1 MGGLYKS
8 ILNLKYFRLSA
19 FIVLVIVGAIVY
31 FNFVNSEP
39 NDSSLLSEDEEL
51 HSVGLGDV
59 RRQISINGRLV
70 FPTKEA
76 LDFGSQGVVTEISV
90 VEGQLVTKG
99 DLLAKLDGLTI
110 KGLERDVAK
119 SALDLQLAQDLLE
132 EGHEGTSDLD
142 RAQLQETLA
151 RAAVEVRD
159 AEEGLEEA
167 NDPYSV
173 ESIRSKEQS
182 LIEARMTLRDNV
194 QALEQRYEDHALVY
208 AKLVKDKDAAEV
220 TLEAATD
227 ALGQLDI
234 DHAELLAE
242 TNRSRNNLEISVEK
256 AAKELKTY
264 KERNPLWSE
273 WVKEK
278 DAALD
283 ALRSAQDK
291 LDHILAI
298 IYEMPGLDHKITHW
312 KFVIPIRQED
322 YDSAR
327 AKLFELERL
336 ESDLSLEQARLN
348 AANKLLAELLLGVDS
363 TEKSSW
369 VSSVQFAQADLSV
382 SVKHLSD
389 KQAELPELDE
399 ALLEVA
405 IKHSSAQVN
414 LLEEDLEDML
424 TGADSLVVDLRIKQ
438 LELAKAELADA
449 DDQLS
454 ESLVEPDH
462 LEIALLE
469 SDVNVSAETLRDANK
484 KLGQAILRA
493 PFSGIISK
501 VHVVVGDSVGSQA
514 PILEISDPATTEIEG
529 LVDEIDILSIGV
541 GSKVDLAFDAMPNRR
556 LEGRLTSIN
565 ATPEVEQT
573 VVSYPVRISVRFP
586 PRVVPRE
593 GLSTVANIIIQ
604 EEKNVIRMPQQGLRG
619 SFDNPLVRVKTPEGF
634 EDRSISISST
644 DGYWVAIR
652 DGLNLRDQIIIP
664 SLAANTSQF
673 NFRQIR
679 GQFGGQ
685 GPGNGQ
691 RPPSGRRG
699 GGNR

>member
-1 MGGLYKS
+1 
-8 ILNLKYFRLSA
+8 
-19 FIVLVIVGAIVY
+19 
-31 FNFVNSEP
+31 
-39 NDSSLLSEDEEL
+39 
-51 HSVGLGDV
+51 
-59 RRQISINGRLV
+59 
-70 FPTKEA
+70 
-76 LDFGSQGVVTEISV
+76 
-90 VEGQLVTKG
+90 
-99 DLLAKLDGLTI
+99 
-110 KGLERDVAK
+110 
-119 SALDLQLAQDLLE
+119 
-132 EGHEGTSDLD
+132 
-142 RAQLQETLA
+142 
-151 RAAVEVRD
+151 
-159 AEEGLEEA
+159 
-167 NDPYSV
+167 
-173 ESIRSKEQS
+173 
-182 LIEARMTLRDNV
+182 
-194 QALEQRYEDHALVY
+194 
-208 AKLVKDKDAAEV
+208 
-220 TLEAATD
+220 
-227 ALGQLDI
+227 
-234 DHAELLAE
+234 
-242 TNRSRNNLEISVEK
+242 
-256 AAKELKTY
+256 
-264 KERNPLWSE
+264 
-273 WVKEK
+273 
-278 DAALD
+278 
-283 ALRSAQDK
+283 
-291 LDHILAI
+291 LDHIVSVI
-298 IYEMPGLDHKITHW
+298 DEMPGLEHKITHW
-312 KFVIPIRQED
+312 KFVIPILQED
-322 YDSAR
+322 YENAR
-327 AKLFELERL
+327 ARLFELERL
-336 ESDLSLEQARLN
+336 ESNLSLEQARLT

-363 TEKSSW
+363 AEKASW
-369 VSSVQFAQADLSV
+369 VSSVKFAQAELSV
-382 SVKHLSD
+382 AGKHLSD
-389 KQAELPELDE
+389 KQAALPELDE

-424 TGADSLVVDLRIKQ
+424 TGADPLFVDLRTKQ

-449 DDQLS
+449 DDQFS

-462 LEIALLE
+462 LEITLLE

-619 SFDNPLVRVKTPEGF
+619 SFDNPLARVKTPEGF
-634 EDRSISISST
+634 EDRGISISST

-673 NFRQIR
+673 DFRQFR

-685 GPGNGQ
+685 GHGNGQ

>member
-8 ILNLKYFRLSA
+8 ILNLKYLRLSA
-19 FIVLVIVGAIVY
+19 FIILIIVGALVY
-31 FNFVNSEP
+31 FSFVSSEP
-39 NDSSLLSEDEEL
+39 NDSSPLLQDEEL

-59 RRQISINGRLV
+59 RRQVSINGRLI
-70 FPTKEA
+70 FPTKEV

-99 DLLAKLDGLTI
+99 DLLAKLDDLTI
-110 KGLERDVAK
+110 KSLERDVAK
-119 SALDLQLAQDLLE
+119 LALDLQLAEDLLE
-132 EGHEGTSDLD
+132 EGRSGTSDLN
-142 RAQLQETLA
+142 RAQLQEMLA
-151 RAAVEVRD
+151 RAVVEVRE

-182 LIEARMTLRDNV
+182 LIEARITLRNKV
-194 QALEQRYEDHALVY
+194 QALEKGDEDHALVY
-208 AKLVKDKDAAEV
+208 ARLVKDKDAAKVALGE
-220 TLEAATD
+220 ATD
-227 ALGQLDI
+227 VLDQLDI

-242 TNRSRNNLEISVEK
+242 ASRSHNNLEISVEK
-256 AAKELKTY
+256 ATKALETY
-264 KERNPLWSE
+264 KARNPLWSE
-273 WVKEK
+273 WINEK
-278 DAALD
+278 DTALD
-283 ALRSAQDK
+283 ELRHAQDK

-312 KFVIPIRQED
+312 EFVIPIRQET
-322 YDSAR
+322 YDNAR
-327 AKLFELERL
+327 AKLFELNQL
-336 ESDLSLEQARLN
+336 ESNLLLEQARLT

-363 TEKSSW
+363 AEKASW
-369 VSSVQFAQADLSV
+369 VSSIQVAEAELSDAG
-382 SVKHLSD
+382 KNLSD

-405 IKHSSAQVN
+405 IKHSSAQVD

-424 TGADSLVVDLRIKQ
+424 TGSDPIVVNLRGKQ
-438 LELAKAELADA
+438 LELAKAKLEDA
-449 DDQLS
+449 DDQFS

-469 SDVNVSAETLRDANK
+469 SDVSVAAETLLEANK
-484 KLGQAILRA
+484 KLDQALLRA
-493 PFSGIISK
+493 PFSGIISR
-501 VHVVVGDSVGSQA
+501 VHVGVGDSVGSQA
-514 PILEISDPATTEIEG
+514 PIVEISDPRTTEIEG
-529 LVDEIDILSIGV
+529 LVDEIDILSIKV
-541 GSKVDLAFDAMPNRR
+541 GSKVNLTFDAMPNRR

-565 ATPEVEQT
+565 PTPEVEQT
-573 VVSYPVRISVRFP
+573 VVSYSVRIGVLFP
-586 PRVVPRE
+586 PRLVPRE

-619 SFDNPLVRVKTPEGF
+619 SFNEPLVRVKTPVGF
-634 EDRSISISST
+634 EDRNISISST

-652 DGLNLRDQIIIP
+652 DGINLGDEIIIP

-673 NFRQIR
+673 NFRQFR
-679 GQFGGQ
+679 GQFGTQ
-685 GPGNGQ
+685 ESGNRQ
-691 RPPSGRRG
+691 RPQGGRRG